1 MFLIIDHINIP
12 YSILPQIRHVF
23 NRFNSSILKQRWVDE
38 SQEIKSPQMAHQRVI
53 WECLASKLGSKMFN
67 DSLAEMIDPAR
78 REYFNICFNGKHQL
92 DCCCVWD
99 MGNNRCSCT
108 LTWGLLFVTPTNTT
122 KNWQGGYLWMFVPNP
137 NYCSWE
143 DRRHVQELLHE
154 FWTVV
159 GLQAFRNKSNISD
172 LFQHVLWSTENIYD
186 IYIILYIG
194 ICIWNE

>member
-1 MFLIIDHINIP
+1 MRKLNH
-12 YSILPQIRHVF
+12 L
-23 NRFNSSILKQRWVDE
+23 RWPTKGLYGSALHLSWV
-38 SQEIKSPQMAHQRVI
+38 
-53 WECLASKLGSKMFN
+53 SKMLN

-78 REYFNICFNGKHQL
+78 RAYFNICFNGKHQL
-92 DCCCVWD
+92 DSCCVWD

-108 LTWGLLFVTPTNTT
+108 LTCKLLFVTPTNTT

-172 LFQHVLWSTENIYD
+172 LFQHVLWSTENIC
-186 IYIILYIG
+186 IYIYYCIYVYVYEMNNRQIG
-194 ICIWNE
+194 GLFNIFRSK